1 MEQKILYDISK
12 VGIASSVWL
21 LTIWGMGGLT
31 ASLVALS
38 SKPAG
43 LGERLKSYLGGAI
56 GIFFFAFAMYFL
68 TQGWNLRNDCKEE
81 YASGNFETAQG
92 QVVSLEKSGRTTPYR
107 YSFSLGGKPF
117 EFGNATI
124 GSCGVAAPPQA
135 KFTLTE
141 GQSLTIQFN
150 EDRIFKVIENRVSKD

>member
-1 MEQKILYDISK
+1 
-12 VGIASSVWL
+12 
-21 LTIWGMGGLT
+21 
-31 ASLVALS
+31 
-38 SKPAG
+38 
-43 LGERLKSYLGGAI
+43 
-56 GIFFFAFAMYFL
+56 MYFL

-107 YSFSLGGKPF
+107 CSFSLGGKPF
-117 EFGNATI
+117 EFGSATI
-124 GSCGVAAPPQA
+124 GSCGIAAPPQA

-150 EDRIFKVIENRVSKD
+150 EDRIFRVIENRVSKD

>member
-12 VGIASSVWL
+12 VGIASTVWL
-21 LTIWGMGGLT
+21 LAIWGMFGLT
-31 ASLVALS
+31 LSLVALY

-43 LGERLKSYLGGAI
+43 LGERLNNYLVGTI
-56 GIFFFAFAMYFL
+56 GIFFFAIAAYFL
-68 TQGWNLRNDCKEE
+68 ILGWNLRNDCKEE

-92 QVVSLEKSGRTTPYR
+92 QIVSLEKSGRTTPYR

-117 EFGNATI
+117 EFDNVII
-124 GSCGVAAPPQA
+124 GSCGIAAPPQA
-135 KFTLTE
+135 KFKLTE

-150 EDRIFKVIENRVSKD
+150 EGRIFRVIENRVSKD